1 MFSELKVR
9 GAPTTTRARIFCRRC
24 NLSMF
29 ACDIPCSTVTV
40 IKPTTNDRNSR
51 VKCQQGTYVTHTC
64 LFYLLTWLLQG
75 ACRPVIPYDVPVSH
89 THATAPTQYQAGIGS
104 VPDQF
109 WIGTDPVP
117 DRYRPGRP
125 LIGHCLRRASFTAPP
140 PSQCRAPWTTGY
152 EATQPTCHF
161 SVGLVVRPY
170 IRAAG

>member
-1 MFSELKVR
+1 MQY
-9 GAPTTTRARIFCRRC
+9 
-24 NLSMF
+24 
-29 ACDIPCSTVTV
+29 TVTV

-51 VKCQQGTYVTHTC
+51 VKCQKGTYVTHTC

-75 ACRPVIPYDVPVSH
+75 ACRPIIPYDVPVSH

-140 PSQCRAPWTTGY
+140 PSLTVP
-152 EATQPTCHF
+152 
-161 SVGLVVRPY
+161 RPMDNRLRSHSTNLSFLCWSRCPPLY
-170 IRAAG
+170 TSGRLADH